1 MDKSALVEAQAH
13 VATQEPADQQ
23 VTRVVLDHQVQ
34 QGTQE
39 SLGRMGKRAPL
50 GRLGRLVD
58 QGQAELRVRWV
69 TWDPKDIVVTV
80 EKRVEKAN
88 EDPWDY
94 LDLREQRGQWGVKE
108 WQALMVNLVERVRQV
123 ISEGLEMEDPQEPW
137 VALDKMDHLETRA
150 PVDQVEQ
157 QDPRDHPDHKGLWEC
172 GEALVHLDQEE
183 LLAAREQR
191 AS

>member
-1 MDKSALVEAQAH
+1 
-13 VATQEPADQQ
+13 
-23 VTRVVLDHQVQ
+23 
-34 QGTQE
+34 
-39 SLGRMGKRAPL
+39 MGKRVPL
-50 GRLGRLVD
+50 GRLGRLAD
-58 QGQAELRVRWV
+58 QGQVELRVRWV

-88 EDPWDY
+88 EGPWDY
-94 LDLREQRGQWGVKE
+94 LDLREQRGQWGVRE

-157 QDPRDHPDHKGLWEC
+157 QDPQDHPDHKGLWEC
-172 GEALVHLDQEE
+172 GEALVQLDQEE

>member
-58 QGQAELRVRWV
+58 QGQVELRVRWV

-94 LDLREQRGQWGVKE
+94 LDLREQRGQWGVRE

-157 QDPRDHPDHKGLWEC
+157 QDPQDHPDHKGLWEC
-172 GEALVHLDQEE
+172 GEALVQLDQEE
-183 LLAAREQR
+183 LLAVREQR

>member
-1 MDKSALVEAQAH
+1 M
-13 VATQEPADQQ
+13 
-23 VTRVVLDHQVQ
+23 
-34 QGTQE
+34 
-39 SLGRMGKRAPL
+39 
-50 GRLGRLVD
+50 
-58 QGQAELRVRWV
+58 

-137 VALDKMDHLETRA
+137 VALDKMDHLETRV
-150 PVDQVEQ
+150 PVD
-157 QDPRDHPDHKGLWEC
+157 
-172 GEALVHLDQEE
+172 
-183 LLAAREQR
+183 
-191 AS
+191 